1 MADFYSNENFP
12 FPVVEILRG
21 MGHDVLTSKDMD
33 KVNQSI
39 PDTDVLRL
47 AASMRR
53 CLLTQDQDF
62 FALHRAN
69 SDHAGIVHTTVDVNF
84 KRLAANIVAEIEK
97 RPDLTGRLL
106 KVYRGSA

>member
-1 MADFYSNENFP
+1 MHNATDYSEEGFM
-12 FPVVEILRG
+12 L
-21 MGHDVLTSKDMD
+21 
-33 KVNQSI
+33 Q
-39 PDTDVLRL
+39 
-47 AASMRR
+47 
-53 CLLTQDQDF
+53 LLESEVSEPPQDQDF